1 MGANIYQKGI
11 RNSSANTVNQAD
23 SRNLPRSSEWPKVMS
38 GGAGGAR
45 GGVGWG
51 EAGHGTAGLGR
62 VGYMFS

>member
-11 RNSSANTVNQAD
+11 RNSSANSVNQAD
-23 SRNLPRSSEWPKVMS
+23 SRNLPRSSEWPKVMP

-51 EAGHGTAGLGR
+51 RPRHGSAWQGK
-62 VGYMFS
+62 VG